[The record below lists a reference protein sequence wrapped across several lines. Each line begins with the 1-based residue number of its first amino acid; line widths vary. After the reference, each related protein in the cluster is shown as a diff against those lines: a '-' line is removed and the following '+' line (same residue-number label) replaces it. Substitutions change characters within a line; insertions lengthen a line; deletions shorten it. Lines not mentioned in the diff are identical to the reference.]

1 MNALGHCWV
10 QQYQY
15 GCSCGTSTQAMVRI
29 LRSTYSVL
37 PLTALA
43 ARSALSNLIPD
54 LLPTLVP
61 IQNIYTLDAE
71 ESWDAAIVL
80 FCV

>member
-1 MNALGHCWV
+1 MNPSKSL
-10 QQYQY
+10 
-15 GCSCGTSTQAMVRI
+15 T
-29 LRSTYSVL
+29 LL
-37 PLTALA
+37 FTALA
-43 ARSALSNLIPD
+43 ARSALSSLLPD

-61 IQNIYTLDAE
+61 IQSIYTLNAE